1 MSKVGAWPW
10 FAILLCMKRFL
21 KGAFSL
27 MSLAAVAVL
36 GSFGLWHA
44 SGDVSAL
51 QCTSPE
57 QNGDTQAQKDS
68 DERVYYVGC
77 GGLF

>member
-1 MSKVGAWPW
+1 
-10 FAILLCMKRFL
+10 
-21 KGAFSL
+21 